1 MDRWPVNKA
10 YFWETA
16 PFFRILAPF
25 ALGILYYYS
34 PLVADWQISAFA
46 WGAVLLTLAYMI
58 LLAAG
63 KTTSLFLLGHFA
75 LFAAGVSVSGYNDIR
90 SRYNWFGRNIQPS
103 DTYMAFISASPE
115 EKENSWKLTVRII
128 ADIDNGKAT
137 NAPGNAF
144 VYIRKTDAPVMLHK
158 GDTLLLPGKWEPI
171 KDAGNPFEFSYAS
184 YCARNNIR
192 HIQWCAPGE
201 VKLYAPN
208 NKKMAAATEQ
218 MHDWCMRQLDRYLGT
233 HKARGL
239 LQAMLM
245 GDEVN
250 LDQDLQHAYAETGI
264 VHIIAISGG
273 NVAVFFIVI
282 STLLGWLKHKRYT
295 WIKYAVAMPIV
306 WFYVLAAGA
315 EPSAVRAAA
324 MFSLLSFG
332 IIIKRGS
339 NNLNEL
345 FATAFVLLCAEP
357 AWLLSIGFQ
366 LSFCAVLSII
376 LFYRHVH
383 AWVPVKPS
391 TGVGKGIVKF
401 LTQRI
406 YSLPAKLW
414 NVISMSIAAE
424 ILIAPLVIYY
434 FHSFPVMF
442 IVANA
447 AAYLFMSIVLMQG
460 MVMLALSGIPAIAGS
475 IALVIQKLT
484 DIFSAVVGSMQ
495 NIGPLS
501 FRHISLSAL
510 EIIILYSAVADMA
523 YFLLRRY
530 KPALFASVG
539 AVCLLMIS
547 LCVRQWDTL
556 HQRRLI
562 VYNVPRAFHA
572 EVAEGESYSVIGTD
586 TAHRSDIAYT
596 TSAAHIGWSAW
607 EERASGKKEVCCI
620 GGKTL
625 LILDKPP
632 ADNRRFPV
640 DYLVLNDPSLTDV
653 RKLSQVFSPS
663 TIVVTNRFSRKQL
676 DQLSSECDS
685 QGIAMYAV
693 AEKGAFVLSR

>member
-10 YFWETA
+10 YFWEAA

-34 PLVADWQISAFA
+34 PLMAEWQVPLFA
-46 WGAVLLTLAYMI
+46 WVAMGITLVYMVCLGVSRTQGTF
-58 LLAAG
+58 LLA
-63 KTTSLFLLGHFA
+63 HIA
-75 LFAAGVSVSGYNDIR
+75 LFAAGISISGYNDVR
-90 SRYNWFGRNIQPS
+90 SRYNWFGRDIRPS
-103 DTYMAFISASPE
+103 DTYMAFVSAAPQ
-115 EKENSWKLTVRII
+115 EKENTWKLTVRII
-128 ADIDNGKAT
+128 ASIDPQKVT
-137 NAPGNAF
+137 NVAGNAF
-144 VYIRKTDAPVMLHK
+144 VYVRKTDVPLMLHK
-158 GDTLLLPGKWEPI
+158 GDTLLLPGRWEPI
-171 KDAGNPFEFSYAS
+171 KDAGNPFEFSYAA

-192 HIQWCAPGE
+192 HTQWCTPAE
-201 VKLYAPN
+201 VRLYAAN
-208 NKKMAAATEQ
+208 NKKMAAATER
-218 MHDWCMRQLDRYLGT
+218 MHDWCMAQLDRYLGT

-250 LDQDLQHAYAETGI
+250 LDKDLQHAYAETGI

-315 EPSAVRAAA
+315 QPSAVRAAA

-332 IIIKRGS
+332 IIIRRGS

-383 AWVPVKPS
+383 AWAPVRASP
-391 TGVGKGIVKF
+391 GVGKGAVRF
-401 LTQRI
+401 LTRRI

-414 NVISMSIAAE
+414 NVIAMSIAAE

-460 MVMLALSGIPAIAGS
+460 MVMLAFSGIPAISGS
-475 IALVIQKLT
+475 IAIVIQHLT
-484 DIFSAVVGSMQ
+484 DIFSAAVSAMQ

-501 FRHISLSAL
+501 FRHISLSAI
-510 EIIILYSAVADMA
+510 ETIILYSAVADMA

-539 AVCLLMIS
+539 AACLLMAS
-547 LCVRQWDTL
+547 LCIRQWDTL
-556 HQRRLI
+556 HQRRLV
-562 VYNVPRAFHA
+562 VYNMPRAFHA
-572 EVAEGESYSVIGTD
+572 EVAEGESYSVIGAD
-586 TAHRSDIAYT
+586 TARLPDVTYT
-596 TSAAHIGWSAW
+596 TDAAHTGWNAW

-625 LILDKPP
+625 LILDEPP
-632 ADNRRFPV
+632 AINGSFPV

-653 RKLSQVFSPS
+653 KKLSQVFSPS
-663 TIVVTNRFSRKQL
+663 VIVVTNRFSRRQL
-676 DQLSSECDS
+676 AQLGNECNAC
-685 QGIAMYAV
+685 GIAMHAV
-693 AEKGAFVLSR
+693 AEQGAFVLSR